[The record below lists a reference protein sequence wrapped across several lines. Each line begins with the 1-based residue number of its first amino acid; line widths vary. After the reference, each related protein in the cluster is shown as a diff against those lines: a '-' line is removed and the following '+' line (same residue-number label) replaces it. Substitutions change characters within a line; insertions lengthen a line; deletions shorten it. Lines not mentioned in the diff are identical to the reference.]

1 MNISPVSIC
10 IPVYNAANFIEET
23 IRAVL
28 NQSFTNWELILVDNA
43 SKDKTGIILQRIVK
57 ELNDPRIRL
66 LKNTNTLPMAD
77 NWNVGLRQARGKF
90 IKMICA
96 DDIPAKDCLERQVKV
111 LREHPEVVVASGART
126 IINSKGKILFKR
138 SGIRKTGVY
147 SGREMIRRCIMA
159 GTNIIGDP
167 VNVMWRRSAMEKVG
181 LFDSTVVY
189 CTDVEYWLR
198 LLSVGD
204 LYYDADPI
212 GFYRIHGNAA
222 ATSLA
227 NVTVQDF
234 LHTAQLQAEMG
245 SVTLS
250 KTDLRIISM
259 KSHIQSIV
267 RQNLYRILG

>member
-77 NWNVGLRQARGKF
+77 NWNVGLRQARGEF

-138 SGIRKTGVY
+138 SGIRKSGVY
-147 SGREMIRRCIMA
+147 SGSEIIRRCIMA

-167 VNVMWRRSAMEKVG
+167 VNVMWRRSAMEQVG
-181 LFDSTVVY
+181 LFDPTVVY

-204 LYYDADPI
+204 LYYDADTI

-234 LHTAQLQAEMG
+234 LHTAQLQAERG